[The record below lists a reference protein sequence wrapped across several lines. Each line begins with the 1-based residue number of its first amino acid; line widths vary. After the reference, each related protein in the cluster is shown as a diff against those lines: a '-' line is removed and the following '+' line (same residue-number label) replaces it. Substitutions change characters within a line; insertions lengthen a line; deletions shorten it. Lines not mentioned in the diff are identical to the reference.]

1 MNKNQ
6 TMAFSKNATLESL
19 MCPRPAID
27 AFPVFPRLPTL
38 DPQESSMEGWPENDS
53 LTCD

>member
-27 AFPVFPRLPTL
+27 AFPVFPRPTNP
-38 DPQESSMEGWPENDS
+38 DPQESSMEGWPENAS